1 MIYQHPIVI
10 AMSGK
15 LKKRHVEFQAQ
26 TMKVFEEADSVVIG
40 A

>member
-1 MIYQHPIVI
+1 MIYQHRIVI
-10 AMSGK
+10 ARSGK

-26 TMKVFEEADSVVIG
+26 TMKALEEAGSVVIG